1 MIRKVL
7 FVDDDQILR
16 AAIEQRLGSYND
28 RFHLVTAV
36 DGFDAVGKLKAHPV
50 SLVVLDLVMPRMDGM
65 SLIDHLKHYY
75 PDLPI
80 IVASGIGDEKVFEVA
95 RNSSAFGYLN
105 KPFQADDLV
114 TMIEEVL
121 GKEAAGG
128 IMNEVSPPVFMQL
141 MEMDARTCTIRMLDN
156 LSDRGGILHFN
167 QGELYDA
174 RVGEVSGLDAAHQI
188 FSWDRTTIF
197 ISNECSI
204 TENRI
209 NASLGSIIM
218 KAVGMKD
225 ESDEHPEDYDERESI
240 ASLSNGDTYGD
251 DTDEPI
257 GSENSGGPG
266 GTLSLEALKK
276 ELEGFDTIEM
286 ISGDA
291 RYQKVV
297 DQLSRLGNSSGYGKL
312 VMATISEGRNS
323 SRMIVPTQPTGVI
336 RAASSVSSQLE
347 IAVQQ
352 KLQEKK

>member
-65 SLIDHLKHYY
+65 SLIDHLKQYY
-75 PDLPI
+75 PDLPV
-80 IVASGIGDEKVFEVA
+80 IVASGIGDEKVSEVA

-105 KPFQADDLV
+105 KPFQADDQV
-114 TMIEEVL
+114 AMIEEVL

-167 QGELYDA
+167 QGELYEA

-209 NASLGSIIM
+209 NANLGSIIM

-225 ESDEHPEDYDERESI
+225 ESADHPEDYNEQESI
-240 ASLSNGDTYGD
+240 ASLSGEPVLEKQTKDQLKALYEQSQAAIAQGDTQQAIALLVEVVGQRVCSGVF
-251 DTDEPI
+251 DTAFDR
-257 GSENSGGPG
+257 GMRRG
-266 GTLSLEALKK
+266 LRALRHHRPNRVQIDVHAARQDGRVVD
-276 ELEGFDTIEM
+276 EGFLALA
-286 ISGDA
+286 S
-291 RYQKVV
+291 V
-297 DQLSRLGNSSGYGKL
+297 
-312 VMATISEGRNS
+312 ATVGRHQ
-323 SRMIVPTQPTGVI
+323 RG
-336 RAASSVSSQLE
+336 RD
-347 IAVQQ
+347 
-352 KLQEKK
+352 

>member
-16 AAIEQRLGSYND
+16 AAIEQRLGSHQD
-28 RFHLVTAV
+28 SFQIVTAV
-36 DGFDAVGKLKAHPV
+36 DGFDAVGKLKVHPV
-50 SLVVLDLVMPRMDGM
+50 SLVVVDLVMPRMDGM
-65 SLIDHLKHYY
+65 SLIDHLQHYY

-80 IVASGIGDEKVFEVA
+80 IVASGIGDEKVAEVA

-105 KPFQADDLV
+105 KPFQADDLIAI
-114 TMIEEVL
+114 IEAVL
-121 GKEAAGG
+121 AKEAVGG

-156 LSDRGGILHFN
+156 HSGRGGILHFN

-197 ISNECSI
+197 ISNQCSK
-204 TENRI
+204 TENQI
-209 NASLGSIIM
+209 NTSLGSIIM

-225 ESDEHPEDYDERESI
+225 ESEEHPEDYDEQESI
-240 ASLSNGDTYGD
+240 ASLSDGDTYGE
-251 DTDEPI
+251 DTGEPI
-257 GSENSGGPG
+257 GREISSAPAGA
-266 GTLSLEALKK
+266 LSLEALKK
-276 ELEGFDTIEM
+276 ELEGIDGIEM

-297 DQLSRLGNSSGYGKL
+297 DQLSRLGDSSGHGKL
-312 VMATISEGRNS
+312 VMATISEGRDS
-323 SRMIVPTQPTGVI
+323 SRIVVPTQPTGVI
-336 RAASSVSSQLE
+336 RAALADFSQLE
-347 IAVQQ
+347 ITVQQ
-352 KLQEKK
+352 KLQEN